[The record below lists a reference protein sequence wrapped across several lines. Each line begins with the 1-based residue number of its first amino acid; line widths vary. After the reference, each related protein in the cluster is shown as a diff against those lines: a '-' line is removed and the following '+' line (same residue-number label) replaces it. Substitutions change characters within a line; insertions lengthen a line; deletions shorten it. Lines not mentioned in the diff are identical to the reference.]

1 MQRHGRSS
9 RGPPWRICG
18 AELNAGELLE
28 AAHAFAFSTL
38 TERLSSGGLVVIA
51 PHPDDESLG
60 CGGLIAEA
68 RAEQRPTR
76 VVIVTDGAG
85 SHPGS
90 ASYPEDRLRRLREEE
105 AREAVGALGL
115 DPDRDLIFL
124 RLPDRFA
131 PSAGPDAEYAVD
143 AIVGCINE
151 VGAEA
156 LFVTWRHDPH
166 CDHQASYKIA
176 RAVQNRVPLLRLYEY
191 SVWGSALPPAT
202 PIEEAFGGFRIRI
215 ARQQA
220 KKRRAIAA
228 HRSQT
233 TDLINDDPTAFQ
245 LSAEHLA
252 QFDLPYEV
260 FFEGS
265 K

>member
-1 MQRHGRSS
+1 M
-9 RGPPWRICG
+9 
-18 AELNAGELLE
+18 
-28 AAHAFAFSTL
+28 
-38 TERLSSGGLVVIA
+38 VIA

-68 RAEQRPTR
+68 RAEQRPIR

-85 SHPGS
+85 SHPRS

-105 AREAVGALGL
+105 AREAVGELGL
-115 DPDRDLIFL
+115 DAERDLAFL

-131 PSAGPDAEYAVD
+131 PSDGPEAQTAAD
-143 AIVGCINE
+143 AIVGCVNA

-166 CDHQASYKIA
+166 CDHQASYRIA
-176 RAVQNRVPLLRLYEY
+176 RAVQNRVPNLRLYEY

-233 TDLINDDPTAFQ
+233 TDLIDDDPSAFR
-245 LSAEHLA
+245 LSAQDLA
-252 QFDLPYEV
+252 RFDWPYEI

-265 K
+265 T

>member
-1 MQRHGRSS
+1 LIRRL
-9 RGPPWRICG
+9 RWRICG

-28 AAHAFAFSTL
+28 ASHAFAFSTL
-38 TERLSSGGLVVIA
+38 KERLGSGGLVVVA

-68 RAEQRPTR
+68 GAEQRPTR
-76 VVIVTDGAG
+76 VVIVTDGTG

-90 ASYPEDRLRRLREEE
+90 SSYPEERLRSLRQEE

-115 DPDRDLIFL
+115 DPDRDLVFL

-131 PSAGPDAEYAVD
+131 RSEGPDAQRAVD
-143 AIVGCINE
+143 AIVGCVNE
-151 VGAEA
+151 VGADA

-166 CDHQASYKIA
+166 CDHQASYNIA
-176 RAVQNRVPLLRLYEY
+176 RAVQNRVPHLRLYEY

-202 PIEEAFGGFRIRI
+202 PIEEAFFGFRIRI
-215 ARQQA
+215 AA
-220 KKRRAIAA
+220 HLDKKRRAIAA

-233 TDLINDDPTAFQ
+233 TDLIDDDPYAFR
-245 LSAEHLA
+245 LSAEDLA
-252 QFDLPYEV
+252 RFDWPYEI